1 MSQRHFGRPLVGD
14 PPAHVLRTVAVA
26 FLIVPAGLLLARTL
40 DPGGSDS
47 FTPGWIAAMLG
58 VQAAVTVVMGGVE
71 AWSLWRAMR
80 RAEPVS
86 TVAPPAGAEPP
97 EPERSLSSTGIVA
110 FAFVVGAGLTLG
122 DAAHYF
128 VGAAALMLGE
138 YVGSLVARA
147 IAYGRQRRLGRRYY
161 KTIGEPEKVVWL
173 GASGLE

>member
-1 MSQRHFGRPLVGD
+1 MSQRYFGRPLAGE
-14 PPAHVLRTVAVA
+14 PPEHVLRTVVIA
-26 FLIVPAGLLLARTL
+26 FLIMPAGVLLARTL
-40 DPGGSDS
+40 DAGASDT

-58 VQAAVTVVMGGVE
+58 VQAAVTLIMGGLE
-71 AWSLWRAMR
+71 GWELWRSMR

-86 TVAPPAGAEPP
+86 TVAPPGGTEPP
-97 EPERSLSSTGIVA
+97 EPERSLRSTGIVA

-138 YVGSLVARA
+138 YVGPLVARA
-147 IAYGRQRRLGRRYY
+147 TAYGRERRLGRRYF
-161 KTIGEPEKVVWL
+161 KTVGEPEKVVWL